1 MQRLTYTNP
10 EQVVVADQAAQVPGV
25 LAAAEQARAGGRHVV
40 GFVCYES
47 AGAFD
52 DAFRTH
58 PAGALPA
65 AWFAVFTGPDQPHP
79 PTAPVAADATTGY
92 RVAGWIPDT
101 DESRYSAAI
110 DEIRAAIG
118 EGVTYQTNYTVRMH
132 SPFTGDPSVLY
143 DDLRHAQRAGY
154 CAYLDTGRFVIVS
167 ASPELFFDWRDGM
180 LTTRPMK
187 GTARRGRFTAEDQ
200 TRRAELLAS
209 TKNRAE
215 NLMMVDLLRN
225 DLHRVCEPGTVKV
238 TDLFATEAYP
248 TVWQLTSTVTGLTR
262 PGVGLVEVFTA
273 LFPCGSITGAPKA
286 STMRVITALETSPRG
301 VYCGAIG
308 LLTPTRTTF
317 NVAIRSVVL
326 DRDTGIAEYGV
337 GGGITWDST
346 AEDEYDEVLAKAA
359 VLGTRRP
366 AFGLIE
372 TISLRDGQY
381 TLLPEHLTRLADSA
395 AYFGIPVVL
404 SQILDALD
412 TASAEAGAGSWRVR
426 LVVDEQGLPQVQVAA
441 LAGAPVD
448 TGGPPPPGSR
458 PPLRGALAG
467 DPVDERSIWLFH
479 KTTNRRVYDA
489 QRAAHPAAD
498 DVLLVN
504 RAGELTE
511 WTVGNLVVELDG
523 ALVTPPVRCGL
534 LPGTLRAR
542 LFADGVI
549 SARVLTPEDL
559 HRVSGIWL
567 INGVRGWVPMTL
579 DVTDNVT
586 STVV

>member
-1 MQRLTYTNP
+1 
-10 EQVVVADQAAQVPGV
+10 
-25 LAAAEQARAGGRHVV
+25 
-40 GFVCYES
+40 
-47 AGAFD
+47 
-52 DAFRTH
+52 
-58 PAGALPA
+58 
-65 AWFAVFTGPDQPHP
+65 
-79 PTAPVAADATTGY
+79 
-92 RVAGWIPDT
+92 
-101 DESRYSAAI
+101 
-110 DEIRAAIG
+110 
-118 EGVTYQTNYTVRMH
+118 
-132 SPFTGDPSVLY
+132 
-143 DDLRHAQRAGY
+143 
-154 CAYLDTGRFVIVS
+154 
-167 ASPELFFDWRDGM
+167 
-180 LTTRPMK
+180 
-187 GTARRGRFTAEDQ
+187 
-200 TRRAELLAS
+200 LAS

-215 NLMMVDLLRN
+215 NLMIVDLLRN

-467 DPVDERSIWLFH
+467 EPVDERSIWLFH